1 MMNQTNINNAV
12 IEEPYEEIVEN
23 SNFTNKNERFIWTKY
38 RDKTKQEILISRT
51 FSFKELEQLYRE
63 QQQALKDMK
72 ILVKV
77 KRIEHPLVGDIEK
90 KFLVKMPVI
99 LDKGDWIDLS
109 AAETIKLT
117 APQSGTI
124 KYKNADGKKQG
135 YYNVAFNGIT
145 YIPVLNTKDI
155 LVNQFIDFQEF
166 IKEPDAHIANLA
178 AIFFIRK
185 GCKYG
190 DRDPIEEAK
199 FLGEHLS
206 ITDYKDVFNFF
217 LKAWRQYT
225 NNTQASLM
233 SNLRKTL
240 KKTKDKT
247 IRIKILR
254 TMINLKQIH
263 LLASLI

>member
-1 MMNQTNINNAV
+1 MNWNDLNLNM
-12 IEEPYEEIVEN
+12 
-23 SNFTNKNERFIWTKY
+23 FTRLTLVKDGKML
-38 RDKTKQEILISRT
+38 DLIT
-51 FSFKELEQLYRE
+51 AITGEDAGNLPLNELEGWNNKL
-63 QQQALKDMK
+63 A
-72 ILVKV
+72 
-77 KRIEHPLVGDIEK
+77 
-90 KFLVKMPVI
+90 F
-99 LDKGDWIDLS
+99 LDK
-109 AAETIKLT
+109 
-117 APQSGTI
+117 P
-124 KYKNADGKKQG
+124 YKPSNPKKE
-135 YYNVAFNGIT
+135 YILNGIT

-166 IKEPDAHIANLA
+166 IKEPDTHITNLA

-217 LKAWRQYT
+217 LKAWRQYI

-263 LLASLI
+263 LLESLI

>member
-1 MMNQTNINNAV
+1 MNWNDLNLNT
-12 IEEPYEEIVEN
+12 
-23 SNFTNKNERFIWTKY
+23 FTRLA
-38 RDKTKQEILISRT
+38 LIKDGT
-51 FSFKELEQLYRE
+51 MLDLITAITGEDAGNLPLNELEGWNNKL
-63 QQQALKDMK
+63 A
-72 ILVKV
+72 
-77 KRIEHPLVGDIEK
+77 
-90 KFLVKMPVI
+90 F
-99 LDKGDWIDLS
+99 LDK
-109 AAETIKLT
+109 
-117 APQSGTI
+117 P
-124 KYKNADGKKQG
+124 YKPSNPKKE
-135 YYNVAFNGIT
+135 YILNGIT

-199 FLGEHLS
+199 FLGEYLS

-217 LKAWRQYT
+217 LKAWRQYI

-263 LLASLI
+263 LLESLI

>member
-1 MMNQTNINNAV
+1 MNWNDLNLNM
-12 IEEPYEEIVEN
+12 
-23 SNFTNKNERFIWTKY
+23 FTRLALVKDGTML
-38 RDKTKQEILISRT
+38 DLIT
-51 FSFKELEQLYRE
+51 AITGEDAGNLPLKELESWNNKLT
-63 QQQALKDMK
+63 
-72 ILVKV
+72 
-77 KRIEHPLVGDIEK
+77 
-90 KFLVKMPVI
+90 F
-99 LDKGDWIDLS
+99 LDK
-109 AAETIKLT
+109 
-117 APQSGTI
+117 P
-124 KYKNADGKKQG
+124 YKPSNPKKE
-135 YYNVAFNGIT
+135 YILNGIT

-166 IKEPDAHIANLA
+166 IKEPDTHITNLA

-199 FLGEHLS
+199 FLGEYLS

-217 LKAWRQYT
+217 LKAWRQYI

-263 LLASLI
+263 LLESLI

>member
-1 MMNQTNINNAV
+1 MNWNDLNLNMFTRLALIKDGTMLDLITAITGEDAGNLPLN
-12 IEEPYEEIVEN
+12 ELEGW
-23 SNFTNKNERFIWTKY
+23 TNK
-38 RDKTKQEILISRT
+38 LT
-51 FSFKELEQLYRE
+51 F
-63 QQQALKDMK
+63 
-72 ILVKV
+72 
-77 KRIEHPLVGDIEK
+77 
-90 KFLVKMPVI
+90 
-99 LDKGDWIDLS
+99 LDK
-109 AAETIKLT
+109 
-117 APQSGTI
+117 P
-124 KYKNADGKKQG
+124 YKPSNPKKE
-135 YYNVAFNGIT
+135 YILNGIT

-166 IKEPDAHIANLA
+166 IKEPDKHIANLA

-225 NNTQASLM
+225 NNTQASLI
-233 SNLRKTL
+233 SDLRKTL

-247 IRIKILR
+247 MRIKILR

-263 LLASLI
+263 LLESLI

>member
-1 MMNQTNINNAV
+1 MNWNDLNLNTFTRLALIKDGTMLDLITAITGEDAGNLPLNELESWTNKLAFLD
-12 IEEPYEEIVEN
+12 EPYKP
-23 SNFTNKNERFIWTKY
+23 SNPKKEY
-38 RDKTKQEILISRT
+38 IL
-51 FSFKELEQLYRE
+51 
-63 QQQALKDMK
+63 
-72 ILVKV
+72 
-77 KRIEHPLVGDIEK
+77 
-90 KFLVKMPVI
+90 
-99 LDKGDWIDLS
+99 
-109 AAETIKLT
+109 
-117 APQSGTI
+117 
-124 KYKNADGKKQG
+124 
-135 YYNVAFNGIT
+135 NGIT

-166 IKEPDAHIANLA
+166 IKEPDKHIANLA

-263 LLASLI
+263 LLESLI

>member
-1 MMNQTNINNAV
+1 MNWNDLNLNT
-12 IEEPYEEIVEN
+12 
-23 SNFTNKNERFIWTKY
+23 FTRLA
-38 RDKTKQEILISRT
+38 LIKDGT
-51 FSFKELEQLYRE
+51 MLDLITAITGEDAGNLPLNELEGWNNKL
-63 QQQALKDMK
+63 A
-72 ILVKV
+72 
-77 KRIEHPLVGDIEK
+77 
-90 KFLVKMPVI
+90 F
-99 LDKGDWIDLS
+99 LDK
-109 AAETIKLT
+109 
-117 APQSGTI
+117 P
-124 KYKNADGKKQG
+124 YKPSNPKKE
-135 YYNVAFNGIT
+135 YILNGIT

-225 NNTQASLM
+225 NNTQASLI

-263 LLASLI
+263 LLESLI